1 MATPIDGNIQKLA
14 EFPRGRHH
22 SGAGIWAIIV
32 YMVGG
37 KMGVEILREIWAA
50 TNDYIVEMH
59 TKVRMLKSDNSD
71 IKKKI

>member
-1 MATPIDGNIQKLA
+1 
-14 EFPRGRHH
+14 
-22 SGAGIWAIIV
+22 
-32 YMVGG
+32 
-37 KMGVEILREIWAA
+37 MGVEILREIWAA